1 MKDSLRKNKVILDLQ
16 KQLDHKDQIIKNLES
31 KEFLKHSIFELL
43 EQLKKKDK
51 LLDNY
56 EKLLE
61 KCKIHSVENKIIIS
75 SQHKEI
81 LELNKQIRQLQLY
94 NNEHLLQNQINAIKE
109 ENFALY
115 KKIHILEEKIKN

>member
-56 EKLLE
+56 EKL
-61 KCKIHSVENKIIIS
+61 
-75 SQHKEI
+75 
-81 LELNKQIRQLQLY
+81 
-94 NNEHLLQNQINAIKE
+94 
-109 ENFALY
+109 
-115 KKIHILEEKIKN
+115 